1 MNKFIR
7 EAPVTRSLVSVKKC
21 STVHNAKL
29 KTCVG
34 KYFTL
39 VSEEAKSLTNIF
51 RMKWTGGISLL
62 PAIKS

>member
-7 EAPVTRSLVSVKKC
+7 EALVTRSLVSVKKC

-39 VSEEAKSLTNIF
+39 VSEEAK
-51 RMKWTGGISLL
+51 
-62 PAIKS
+62 